1 MKSRSILSALLV
13 ASLLALSMVAGGAP
27 RDDQWA
33 GVAEA
38 VRHKQPKTALGLL
51 KAIETSA
58 FADQAWG
65 EGSKALLMRVRLA
78 NGLWFAADPFPVS
91 GKPRVADDEE
101 VDPFADQVE
110 DPFEEPEVFGD
121 AELAGLPG
129 CVKMLDTEIPAAP
142 PQVRPIL
149 RWFQA
154 RWLTA
159 YLEDR
164 YSSIRYDRQDR
175 TDASGGDIET
185 WGFTRFYSE
194 IDHIYQKQLAEKDVL
209 RKTPVAVFREVLG
222 APGAL
227 GDSLRPTLY
236 DLVCHSALGHY
247 TGTVET
253 EKWLDDP
260 LRVSAADPALG
271 TTDEFLAWQP
281 APVDGLSPRSRALKI
296 YQELLAFHRG
306 DAQRD
311 AFLHCDLERIR
322 WAATVTGG
330 AGKPER
336 HAAAIRGF
344 IAANAA
350 HPLSADARQ
359 DDVVLWM
366 QRDKLKEAHASALA
380 GAEAFPGHPF
390 GKVCRGIV
398 ARLEARELSIRTP
411 STWPLGGD
419 VVTVSHL
426 NLSHAWFR
434 LYRRDWKPDRETLAD
449 DIELKKDEV
458 EAILKEQPLRSW
470 DAPLPDPRD
479 YRMRSTEVATPADL
493 EPGYHVLVI
502 SATEAFT
509 GKDAVVAW
517 TGVHIS
523 KFGLSIDSI
532 RGDARR
538 IGGLVFDPV
547 SGAPLADVKVEIL
560 LGGNKDKGLESHE
573 LRTGADGSFEMR
585 PPVSENGLKYLA
597 MAGDGVDRA
606 VCRNTAWSHSERQE
620 RTVTVTFFTD
630 RKIYRPGQ
638 TIHFKGICCDADR
651 ADGKYRTVDGK
662 PVKVTLYGANQ
673 QKVGELDLVTNAY
686 GSFAGSFTA
695 PAQSLLGEFVISAAE
710 LGSTRIRVEEY
721 KRPTFTVELQAPVK
735 PVKIGGTVEMKGI
748 AKAYTGAPVDGAEVE
763 WSVERYAFWTGWG
776 AWRNWNDLGLDSFE
790 LATGKAVTAADGTFT
805 ISFVAAPDEMLD
817 PAMGTVFGFD
827 VTATVTDQA
836 GETSDDYREVSVG
849 YSDFTAELEAGEWQ
863 EVGKPVVFEVRTQ
876 THDGNSHPAAG
887 TLRIH
892 KVKEPGICPREF
904 EEIEVESP
912 VATDPV
918 PGPQGWEMGEVIA
931 EVAVRTELSKDGE
944 ECLAEVPVSLAA
956 GMYRAVFEAKDSGDH
971 KVVAIAGL
979 QVVDPKADRFT
990 TRIPFHSGAP
1000 TWSCEPGEP
1009 VTLLWGSG
1017 FENARVCV
1025 EWYKDGT
1032 LLKREWSAA
1041 GRTQQVFSFTPD
1053 ESLRG
1058 GFSVRLLQFS
1068 MNRLHSEFH
1077 RISVPWTNKDLKLRW
1092 EHITSKLQPGARDV
1106 WTAVVSGPDGA
1117 AAVAEMVATLY
1128 DASLD
1133 DLSWHSFDDF
1143 RSLFRTGSWYVGGCK
1158 ASSYLTFAHHDS
1170 GDLADYWGQV
1180 DQPFRRP
1187 NPALDESLEF
1197 IGIGVNEAGRVGIIN
1212 EYRDITLLGTDVWDF
1227 YEPPEL
1233 PNSVGSSVGMG
1244 SAFPMTPATPA
1255 GRSPLTPE
1263 GIAEFEKRRQE
1274 LAAIPV
1280 RQKLQETAF
1289 FYPQLTSGA
1298 DGEVRISFTM
1308 PEGLGKWRFLGFA
1321 HDAAMRF
1328 GSLEGETIT
1337 SKDLMVQ
1344 PNPPRFL
1351 REGDVL
1357 DFTVRVTN
1365 QSDREQ
1371 SGAARL
1377 SLMDATTDED
1387 RSALLEEAPPDQPFR
1402 IPARQSRTLSW
1413 RLNVPDGTGFLR
1425 YKALATCGELTDGEE
1440 GWLPVL
1446 PRRIRVT
1453 DSLMLPLRDAGSKSH
1468 TFARLGESAK
1478 SDTLKHQFLDVQ
1490 VVSRP
1495 EWHAVMA
1502 MPYLM
1507 EFPHECSEQTFSRY
1521 YANALAAHLVKS
1533 DPAIRRV
1540 FESWRG
1546 TDALDSPL
1554 MKNEDIKNIMIEQ
1567 TPWLQDAAGESQA
1580 RRRMALLFDENHLRQ
1595 QIAGTLEKLR
1605 GMQDDGGLWPW
1616 FRGGNGSEFISLH
1629 IVAGF
1634 GRLRAL
1640 GVETDVSPA
1649 LKSLA
1654 ALDGVLT
1661 EKHRLIRKAAVDDPL
1676 VPGRNHLDPWVAHHL
1691 YTRSFF
1697 LNDKAVAQSDQAA
1710 RDYFLGQAKQYWPQL
1725 RSRLATAQVALA
1737 LQRSGDAET
1746 ARLITRSLR
1755 ETARNDPE
1763 SGMSWPAGQGDGWS
1777 WWQAPV
1783 ESQALIIE
1791 AFREIDNDWKAVED
1805 CKVWLIRQKQVRQWD
1820 STKATV
1826 DAIQA
1831 LLGNQPDGGTD
1842 VTADPLLRISLGGE
1856 EVRPAVVEA
1865 GTGFYEHRFSG
1876 AEVKP
1881 EMAEITLTKSDPGIA
1896 WAGVHW
1902 QYFEDLGKLGAHESA
1917 SLKLEKSLF
1926 VRRSSDKGLK
1936 LEAVSG
1942 PVRVGDELVTR
1953 IVLRNDRAMDFL
1965 HLQDSRGSGTEPL
1978 NVLSGYRWRDG
1989 FACYEVTRDTASHF
2003 FIDHLPA
2010 GTHVFETS
2018 VRVQHAGVYQSG
2030 IAEIRCMYA
2039 PEFHARSGSVK
2050 LDVVRTSDR
2059 PGQ

>member
-1 MKSRSILSALLV
+1 MKSRSVLFALLV
-13 ASLLALSMVAGGAP
+13 TSLLALSSILKAAP
-27 RDDQWA
+27 RDGDWA
-33 GVAEA
+33 RVAEA
-38 VRHKQPKTALGLL
+38 VRDKQPKTALGLL
-51 KAIETSA
+51 KPIETSA

-78 NGLWFAADPFPVS
+78 NGLWFAADPFPVP
-91 GKPRVADDEE
+91 GKPRDADDDE
-101 VDPFADQVE
+101 DPFADQVE
-110 DPFEEPEVFGD
+110 DPFEEPEEFGD

-129 CVKMLDTEIPAAP
+129 CVKMLDAEIAAAP
-142 PQVRPIL
+142 PQVRPVL

-164 YSSIRYDRQDR
+164 YSSIRYDRSDVE
-175 TDASGGDIET
+175 DASGGDIET
-185 WGFTRFYSE
+185 WGFNRFYSE
-194 IDHIYQKQLAEKDVL
+194 IDGIYQKLMEEKDTL
-209 RKTPVAVFREVLG
+209 GKTPVAVFREVLG
-222 APGAL
+222 APGSL

-260 LRVSAADPALG
+260 LRISAADPALG
-271 TTDEFLAWQP
+271 TTDEFLAWRP
-281 APVDGLSPRSRALKI
+281 APAVDGLSARSRAAKI

-306 DAQRD
+306 DAERD

-322 WAATVTGG
+322 WAATVAGG
-330 AGKPER
+330 AGKAER
-336 HAAAIRGF
+336 HAVAIRGF

-366 QRDKLKEAHASALA
+366 QRDNAKEAHASALA
-380 GAEAFPGHPF
+380 GAEAFPEHPF
-390 GKVCRGIV
+390 GKACRGIV
-398 ARLEARELSIRTP
+398 TRLEARDLSISTP
-411 STWPLGGD
+411 STWPLSGD
-419 VVTVSHL
+419 VVAVSHQ
-426 NLSHAWFR
+426 NLSHVWFR
-434 LYRRDWKPDRETLAD
+434 LYRRDWRADKDRMAAEV
-449 DIELKKDEV
+449 ELKEDDV
-458 EAILKEQPLRSW
+458 EMLLKEKPLRSW
-470 DAPLPDPRD
+470 DAGLPDPRD
-479 YRMRSTEVATPADL
+479 YRMRSTEVPTPADL
-493 EPGYHVLVI
+493 EPGFHVLVI
-502 SATEAFT
+502 SGSEEFT
-509 GKDAVVAW
+509 GKDAVLAW
-517 TGVHIS
+517 TDVHVS
-523 KFGLSIDSI
+523 SFGLSIDSI

-547 SGAPLADVKVEIL
+547 SGAPLAGVKVEIL
-560 LGGNKDKGLESHE
+560 LRVDKDKGLESHE
-573 LRTGADGSFEMR
+573 LRSGADGSFEMR
-585 PPVSENGLKYLA
+585 PAVSEDGLKYLA
-597 MAGDGVDRA
+597 VAGDGTDRA
-606 VCRNTAWSHSERQE
+606 VCRGTVWSYSERQE

-651 ADGKYRTVDGK
+651 ADGKYRTVNGK
-662 PVKVTLYGANQ
+662 PVKVTLYGANKQ
-673 QKVGELDLVTNAY
+673 RVAELDLVTNEF
-686 GSFAGSFTA
+686 GSIAGNFTA
-695 PAQSLLGEFVISAAE
+695 PANSLLGEFVISAGD
-710 LGSTRIRVEEY
+710 LGSTSIRVEEY

-748 AKAYTGAPVDGAEVE
+748 AKAFTGAPVDGAEVE
-763 WSVERYAFWTGWG
+763 WSVDRYAFWTGWG
-776 AWRNWNDLGLDSFE
+776 AWRNWNDLSLESLE

-827 VTATVTDQA
+827 VTANVTDQA
-836 GETSDDYREVSVG
+836 GESSDDYREVNVG
-849 YSDFTAELEAGEWQ
+849 YSDFTAELEADEWQ
-863 EVGKPVVFEVRTQ
+863 EVEKPVVFEVRTQ
-876 THDGNSHPAAG
+876 THDGKGHPAAG
-887 TLRIH
+887 MLR
-892 KVKEPGICPREF
+892 VYRLKEPGVCPREF
-904 EEIEVESP
+904 EETEVESP

-918 PGPQGWEMGEVIA
+918 PGPQGWETGEVVA
-931 EVAVRTELSKDGE
+931 EVAVRTELSKDGD
-944 ECLAEVPVSLAA
+944 ECLAKVPVSLPA
-956 GMYRAVFEAKDSGDH
+956 GMYRAVFESKDSGDF
-971 KVVAIAGL
+971 KVEAIAGV

-990 TRIPFHSGAP
+990 TKVPFHSGAP
-1000 TWSCEPGEP
+1000 TWTREPGEP

-1025 EWYKDGT
+1025 EWFKDGS

-1041 GRTQQVFSFTPD
+1041 GRTQQVFNFTPD

-1068 MNRLHSEFH
+1068 MNRLHSETH

-1092 EHITSKLQPGARDV
+1092 EHITSKLQPGTRDV
-1106 WTAVVSGPDGA
+1106 WTAVISGPDGA

-1133 DLSWHSFDDF
+1133 ELSSHSFDDF
-1143 RSLFRTGSWYVGGCK
+1143 QPLFRTSSWYVGGWEI
-1158 ASSYLTFAHHDS
+1158 SSDSTYARSDS
-1170 GDLADYWGQV
+1170 GDLADYWGRV
-1180 DQPFRRP
+1180 DLPFRRP
-1187 NPALDESLEF
+1187 NPALDESLDF
-1197 IGIGVNEAGRVGIIN
+1197 IGIGVNEEGRIGIVN
-1212 EYRDITLLGTDVWDF
+1212 DYHEVVLLGTDVWDF

-1233 PNSVGSSVGMG
+1233 PNSVGSSVGVG
-1244 SAFPMTPATPA
+1244 SSFPMTPATPA
-1255 GRSPLTPE
+1255 GRDPLTPE
-1263 GIAEFEKRRQE
+1263 EVALQEQRRRE

-1280 RQKLQETAF
+1280 RRKLQETAF
-1289 FYPQLTSGA
+1289 FHPQLTSGA
-1298 DGEVRISFTM
+1298 DGAVRISFTM

-1337 SKDLMVQ
+1337 AKDLMVQ

-1365 QSDREQ
+1365 QSDQEQ
-1371 SGAARL
+1371 SGVARL
-1377 SLMDATTDED
+1377 SLMDAATDED
-1387 RSALLEEAPPDQPFR
+1387 RSVLLGGTPPDQPFR

-1425 YKALATCGELTDGEE
+1425 YKALATCGALTDGEE

-1446 PRRIRVT
+1446 PRRVLVT
-1453 DSLMLPLRDAGSKSH
+1453 DSLMLPVRDAGSKSH
-1468 TFARLGESAK
+1468 TFAKLGESAK

-1490 VVSRP
+1490 VVSHP

-1502 MPYLM
+1502 LPYLM

-1521 YANALAAHLVKS
+1521 YANVLAAHLVKS
-1533 DPAIRRV
+1533 NPAIRRV

-1546 TDALDSPL
+1546 TEALDSPL
-1554 MKNEDIKNIMIEQ
+1554 TKNEDIKNIMIEQ
-1567 TPWLQDAAGESQA
+1567 TPWLQDAANEAQA
-1580 RRRMALLFDENHLRQ
+1580 RRRIALLFDENHLQ
-1595 QIAGTLEKLR
+1595 QQTAGTMAKLQA
-1605 GMQDDGGLWPW
+1605 MQDDGGLWPW
-1616 FRGGNGSEFISLH
+1616 FRGGDGSEFISLH
-1629 IVAGF
+1629 IAAGF

-1649 LKSLA
+1649 LKSLS
-1654 ALDGVLT
+1654 ALDDALT
-1661 EKHRLIRKAAVDDPL
+1661 ERHRLIRKAAKDDPA
-1676 VPGRNHLDPWVAHHL
+1676 VPARNHLDPWVAHHL

-1697 LNDKAVAQSDQAA
+1697 LKDKAVAESDLPA
-1710 RDYFLGQAKQYWPQL
+1710 RDYFLGQAKRYWPQL

-1763 SGMSWPAGQGDGWS
+1763 SGMSWPAGQGDGWA

-1791 AFREIDNDWKAVED
+1791 AFREIDNDWQAVED
-1805 CKVWLIRQKQVRQWD
+1805 CKVWLIRQKQVRQWG

-1831 LLGNQPDGGTD
+1831 LLGNRPDGVSD
-1842 VTADPLLRISLGGE
+1842 VTTGPLLRISLGGN
-1856 EVRPAVVEA
+1856 EVRPANVEA
-1865 GTGFYEHRFSG
+1865 GTGFYEHRFPA
-1876 AEVKP
+1876 AEVKL
-1881 EMAEITLTKSDPGIA
+1881 EMAEIVLTKNDPGIA

-1902 QYFEDLGKLGAHESA
+1902 QYFEDLAKLGAHESA

-1926 VRRSSDKGLK
+1926 VRRQSAQGPK
-1936 LEAVSG
+1936 LEPVSG
-1942 PVRVGDELVTR
+1942 PVRVGEEIVTR
-1953 IVLRNDRAMDFL
+1953 IVLRSDRAMDFL
-1965 HLQDSRGSGTEPL
+1965 HLQESRGSGTEPL

-2050 LDVVRTSDR
+2050 LDVVRTADG
-2059 PGQ
+2059 PEP